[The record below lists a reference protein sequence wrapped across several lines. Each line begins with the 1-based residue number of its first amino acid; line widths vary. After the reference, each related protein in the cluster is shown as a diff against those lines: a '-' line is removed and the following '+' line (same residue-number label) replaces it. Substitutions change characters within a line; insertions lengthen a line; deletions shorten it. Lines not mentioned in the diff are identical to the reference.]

1 MMTMNHGGH
10 EDSTLISEDERKGNM
25 DGKKKKK
32 NLYKKKKKS
41 KGKKTRANGEYQK
54 SRKRQKMGVYVCV
67 GDGTTVWLSTQS
79 QRTTVDSLA
88 GIAI

>member
-1 MMTMNHGGH
+1 MTMNHGGH

-25 DGKKKKK
+25 YGKKKKK

>member
-1 MMTMNHGGH
+1 MTMNHGGH